1 LVPLLGGDQRLE
13 VLGEELECGVLQ
25 GFFIQTSSIV
35 PDLDAVV
42 RCQLA
47 GKLFFTK
54 VGQTLDGVHV
64 GKAKQVGRTLLVF
77 RQFGEVHEVDHVRD
91 GLPVEVLDLERVVLV
106 LAPFFGRK
114 HRFPDFRLVGQDALV
129 TGEGLVL
136 ADDLEIGEIL
146 VEHHF
151 LQRFLTNF
159 RSGSLHLLHRQQG
172 HGTADEKFVGGGYF
186 VFGEFGESLPVS
198 LVEEVKFVHN
208 VEVGVVVSIRDY
220 ELDLKITILI
230 IFRYINKP
238 FALTLLYLN

>member
-1 LVPLLGGDQRLE
+1 MVPLLGGDQHLE
-13 VLGEELECGVLQ
+13 VLGDELECSVLQ
-25 GFFIQTSSIV
+25 KFFFETCGIV

-42 RCQLA
+42 RRQIA

-77 RQFGEVHEVDHVRD
+77 RQFGEVDEVDHVGD
-91 GLPVEVLDLERVVLV
+91 GLPVEVLDLEQVVLV

-114 HRFPDFRLVGQDALV
+114 HRLPDFRLVGQDALV

-136 ADDLEIGEIL
+136 ADDFKIGEIL
-146 VEHHF
+146 VEHHL

-172 HGTADEKFVGGGYF
+172 QGTADEKFVGGGYF
-186 VFGEFGESLPVS
+186 EFGDSGDTFPER
-198 LVEEVKFVHN
+198 LVKEVQFAYN
-208 VEVGVVVSIRDY
+208 VEVGIVVSMRDY
-220 ELDLKITILI
+220 
-230 IFRYINKP
+230 
-238 FALTLLYLN
+238 